1 MALSVQW
8 IHFRERASTMGDAG
22 VKVIGI
28 VGGVASGKSYV
39 AQAFVRQGAF
49 VIDADRVGHEVLRD
63 VEVKQALVDR
73 WGKRILEES
82 GEISRPIVG
91 SIVFG
96 TTSDALSERKF
107 LESLS
112 HPRIRQR
119 ILNQLAVLRQANCP
133 AVILDAALLL
143 ETGLSELCDA
153 ILFVEVPD
161 DIRKSRALA
170 RGWTAEQWQTREA
183 NQLPLAAKRGRSQF
197 VIDNS
202 DAASLDTQAKQV
214 WSQLGLGNLPS

>member
-1 MALSVQW
+1 M
-8 IHFRERASTMGDAG
+8 
-22 VKVIGI
+22 KVIGI

-39 AQAFVRQGAF
+39 AQAFVRQGAV

-82 GEISRPIVG
+82 GEVSRPIVG

-96 TTSDALSERKF
+96 TTAEAISERKF

-119 ILNQLAVLRQANCP
+119 ILNQLAMHRQANCP

-153 ILFVEVPD
+153 ILFVDVPD
-161 DIRKSRALA
+161 DLRKSRALA
-170 RGWTAEQWQTREA
+170 RGWTAEQWQMREA

-202 DAASLDTQAKQV
+202 DAASLDKQAKEV
-214 WSQLGLGNLPS
+214 WITLGLGNLSS